1 MYSAKPAIPLQ
12 SVEYPLSETLQS
24 RLTAVAANCTGCGLC
39 VRQCG
44 FLQKHGNPQQQARNY
59 QLRQGGNCADPFACH
74 LCGLCT
80 ALCPHQVDPAGLF
93 LALRRAEF
101 RQGRAEHQE
110 YKGLRRYERVGTSQ
124 RFSWYA
130 LPQDCE
136 TIFFPGCSLTG
147 SRPETTWKTFAHLR
161 QALPSIGIVLDCCTK
176 PSHDLGDEDYFSA
189 MFGELK
195 NYLLHQGIKQVL
207 VACPSC
213 QRVFSTYAPELTTR
227 MVYELLNEL
236 PLPATPAISASV
248 DIHDPC
254 VARFN
259 SGSQRA
265 VRALLTK
272 KGLQLSEPA
281 QSGKTTLC
289 CGAGGAVSYRSPE
302 RSAAWQDKHC
312 QQLQTGHL
320 VSYCASCTQVFAA
333 RTRSSHVLDLLFE
346 PELTIAGQAVVSKG
360 LLTYWNRLRLK
371 ARIRKNVVA
380 AVTRERTFPGAP
392 KGAPCPTRTKA
403 LARLSLRP
411 VTVIVGWTLL
421 PLLYRK
427 LKALRNQPV

>member
-1 MYSAKPAIPLQ
+1 MNSGQPAIPVQTDEQPFPKALH
-12 SVEYPLSETLQS
+12 L
-24 RLTAVAANCTGCGLC
+24 RLTEVSANCTGCGLC

-44 FLQKHGNPQQQARNY
+44 FLQKHGNPQQLARNY
-59 QLRQGGNCADPFACH
+59 LLQQGSNCTDPFACH

-101 RQGRAEHQE
+101 RQGRAEHPE
-110 YKGLRRYERVGTSQ
+110 YKRLRRYERLGTSR

-136 TIFFPGCSLTG
+136 TIFFPGCSLAG

-161 QALPSIGIVLDCCTK
+161 QTIPSIGIVLDCCTK

-195 NYLLHQGIKQVL
+195 TYLLHQGINQVL

-213 QRVFSTYAPELTTR
+213 ERVFSTYAPELTTR

-236 PLPATPAISASV
+236 PLPAAPSITGTV

-259 SGSQRA
+259 RSSQSA
-265 VRALLTK
+265 VRALLGK

-289 CGAGGAVSYRSPE
+289 CGAGGAVSYRYPE

-346 PELTIAGQAVVSKG
+346 PELTSAGKAAVAKG
-360 LLTYWNRLRLK
+360 PLTYWNRLRLK
-371 ARIRKNVVA
+371 ARIRKNVAA
-380 AVTRERTFPGAP
+380 AVTRERTFSGRPQDASRP
-392 KGAPCPTRTKA
+392 RRSKA
-403 LARLSLRP
+403 MPLLVLRP
-411 VTVIVGWTLL
+411 LTFIAGWTPL